1 MLAPAVTTPTAP
13 ATKLQWRSVMKKF
26 AMLVIAA
33 LMVAMTSCAAIPP
46 EAVQLS
52 ATLGSDDIQS
62 QGCAYQHGLTSILT
76 VLRSQAEK
84 FAMNEYKQAFI
95 DNVKAKMK
103 QKDPNFIALTSEQ
116 YDAAINRI

>member
-1 MLAPAVTTPTAP
+1 
-13 ATKLQWRSVMKKF
+13 MKKF

-52 ATLGSDDIQS
+52 ATLGQMISKAKAAHISMVD
-62 QGCAYQHGLTSILT
+62 QHFDGLAL
-76 VLRSQAEK
+76 QAEK

-116 YDAAINRI
+116 YDAAINRIMNIKMGW